1 MDKTTSGPVTE
12 EYNNQTAPGLEVQIR
27 VQREPSTMETG
38 VIVPG
43 VAISFL
49 SLLYVLIKRD
59 DNSRVG
65 YLTTILLTQV
75 MFLTMITR
83 FVPTARA
90 NPAFQELFLSLA
102 MIIFACIFISVIIGW
117 LSMINK
123 DGNFKARA
131 RKKYGENWQSKVTV
145 RNFVPENEELEDEQA
160 DADLEGQAW
169 YYRCL
174 TKNSIRFFD
183 WVLYVMI
190 LIAYIVTV
198 SVQVSEII
206 KYKNQT

>member
-1 MDKTTSGPVTE
+1 MDKTTWEGSTE
-12 EYNNQTAPGLEVQIR
+12 SFNNQSASGLEVVIR
-27 VQREPSTMETG
+27 VQREPSTLETG

-49 SLLYVLIKRD
+49 ALLYILIKRD

-65 YLTTILLTQV
+65 YLTTIMLTQV

-102 MIIFACIFISVIIGW
+102 MIVFACIFISVIIGW

-123 DGNFKARA
+123 NGNFEAMA
-131 RKKYGENWQSKVTV
+131 RKKYGEDWKSKVSM
-145 RNFVPENEELEDEQA
+145 RNFLP
-160 DADLEGQAW
+160 
-169 YYRCL
+169 
-174 TKNSIRFFD
+174 
-183 WVLYVMI
+183 
-190 LIAYIVTV
+190 
-198 SVQVSEII
+198 
-206 KYKNQT
+206 